1 MRDGHRGGEGGFSS
15 LFLCTGNDVKSSIR
29 AEFHGLQNGGRSE
42 GGFSPL
48 CDGEEG
54 SGKSGDGFEE
64 GLEESGDASL
74 PDSRFC
80 FAMGDDRAAALRPA

>member
-1 MRDGHRGGEGGFSS
+1 MRVGLRRGGGGFNPF
-15 LFLCTGNDVKSSIR
+15 FLCTGNDVKSSIR

-74 PDSRFC
+74 PDSC
-80 FAMGDDRAAALRPA
+80 FYALRD